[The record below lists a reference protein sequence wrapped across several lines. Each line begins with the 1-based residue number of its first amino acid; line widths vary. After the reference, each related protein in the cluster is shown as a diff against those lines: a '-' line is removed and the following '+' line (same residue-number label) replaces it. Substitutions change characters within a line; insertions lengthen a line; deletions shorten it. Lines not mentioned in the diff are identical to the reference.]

1 MISLETDYP
10 YILSASKCTD
20 IPAFYM
26 DWFMKRLE
34 LGYSSS
40 YNPVH
45 GVKTYISYKNIRFI
59 VFWSKNPTQLL
70 RYIDRLDVMGLKYYI
85 QFTLNDYE
93 PERLEPG
100 LPPLHDR
107 IDTFKRIADRL
118 SPKHVIWRFDPLII
132 TNNVTEDVLI
142 DRINE
147 IADKLHGYTEKLVF
161 SFADISSYNYAKKN
175 IENNKIIY
183 KDWNEGNMLS
193 FSKKISAIGKSYNL
207 SLATCGEK
215 IDIESL
221 GIKHNKCIDDD
232 LIIQLAHTD
241 NKLMNFLGVKIVDR
255 LSPGKHSEY
264 IPLGN
269 GTYAEKVS
277 NCILNKV
284 GKRLYC
290 GCVYS
295 RDIGEYSTCPHLCV
309 YCYANKSKE
318 TVLQNCISHSA
329 NKFGDTISGK

>member
-40 YNPVH
+40 YNPVN

-70 RYIDRLDVMGLKYYI
+70 RCIDRLDVMGLKYYV

-93 PERLEPG
+93 QERLEPG
-100 LPPLHDR
+100 LPPLRDR

-232 LIIQLAHTD
+232 LIIKLAHTD
-241 NKLMNFLGVKIVDR
+241 N
-255 LSPGKHSEY
+255 
-264 IPLGN
+264 
-269 GTYAEKVS
+269 
-277 NCILNKV
+277 
-284 GKRLYC
+284 
-290 GCVYS
+290 
-295 RDIGEYSTCPHLCV
+295 
-309 YCYANKSKE
+309 
-318 TVLQNCISHSA
+318 
-329 NKFGDTISGK
+329 